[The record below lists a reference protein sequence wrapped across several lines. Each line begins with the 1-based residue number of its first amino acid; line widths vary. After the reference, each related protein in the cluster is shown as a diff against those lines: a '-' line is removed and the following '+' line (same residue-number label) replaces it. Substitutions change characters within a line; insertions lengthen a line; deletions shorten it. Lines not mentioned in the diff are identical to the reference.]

1 MRLFLL
7 AALALLGAGALVASP
22 AARAQ
27 AATANAALAPASDV
41 SIQRNTF
48 GSGSPDGEPGG
59 YENGQMVFNDIYH
72 VPQYLPGYPT
82 AATIWPRV
90 IDVPCTREPN
100 GELQCQGYNWLPKFG
115 RGEYLFFRPVV
126 AVAPGAEA
134 PASEPRPTAAAPD
147 RRRARPDRN

>member
-1 MRLFLL
+1 MRLFIL
-7 AALALLGAGALVASP
+7 AALALLGLGTLVASP

-27 AATANAALAPASDV
+27 AAATNAPPAPASDV

-59 YENGQMVFNDIYH
+59 YENGEMVFNDVYH

-90 IDVPCTREPN
+90 IDVPCTRAAG

-115 RGEYLFFRPVV
+115 RGEYLFFRPVIV
-126 AVAPGAEA
+126 AAPGPEAAVVEPA
-134 PASEPRPTAAAPD
+134 PAPPAPA
-147 RRRARPDRN
+147 RRRARSDRN